1 MESCCIPSC
10 HLEIWTGSEDTGH
23 HPTGQV
29 YVFEAL
35 RYRASMS
42 HSALPTS
49 WGPGVTVICPM
60 QSQGPTGCFGLSS
73 LEIHAR
79 CQDAAELKSW
89 LYLLVLP
96 THVSTAL
103 NPSPAKPQPP
113 GTCSASTRAT
123 LEPRKATAVKIR
135 KPHTV
140 YTAPGLGRSHGFPD
154 SAPHL
159 CYLEGVSLPDKD
171 LLIMRLMVPAIIR

>member
-1 MESCCIPSC
+1 
-10 HLEIWTGSEDTGH
+10 
-23 HPTGQV
+23 
-29 YVFEAL
+29 
-35 RYRASMS
+35 MS

-49 WGPGVTVICPM
+49 RGPGVTVICPM

-79 CQDAAELKSW
+79 CQDAAELKAW

-103 NPSPAKPQPP
+103 NPSPAKPQSP

-123 LEPRKATAVKIR
+123 LEPRKATAVEIR

-140 YTAPGLGRSHGFPD
+140 YKAPGQGWDGHMGSQTVLHTCATWKGF
-154 SAPHL
+154 L
-159 CYLEGVSLPDKD
+159 SLIK
-171 LLIMRLMVPAIIR
+171 IYY